1 MNMFTSSLSRV
12 LQDASPVDASDV
24 AESAEK
30 RARRERIMAAMRPK
44 ACVATPKATSKPTA
58 VQRSPTSPIKFSP
71 DDEEF
76 MLTHVSSAGVSSA
89 EARANICLRARKP
102 RMVDYHLLTVQT
114 RLTCLTDLRDDSS
127 IHLAILENNAA
138 IQRLACSIPL

>member
-1 MNMFTSSLSRV
+1 MNMFTSSRSRV
-12 LQDASPVDASDV
+12 LQEASDVDASDV

-44 ACVATPKATSKPTA
+44 ACSAAPKSTSKPTS

-89 EARANICLRARKP
+89 EARANICIRARKP
-102 RMVDYHLLTVQT
+102 RMVSPNRPTVQT
-114 RLTCLTDLRDDSS
+114 WLTCLQDLRDDSS
-127 IHLAILENNAA
+127 IHLAILENHAA
-138 IQRLACSIPL
+138 IQRLVGC